1 MFADARIRKVRCV
14 QRALCALKLLYGCFF
29 FFFFSLSIQS
39 HGQRRAS
46 VFKGAARGDERVLAS
61 GTLIAYA
68 RVQRVTRSR
77 RAL

>member
-14 QRALCALKLLYGCFF
+14 QRALCALKLLYGCF

-68 RVQRVTRSR
+68 RVQRMTRSL